1 MAHLTK
7 NLQSAMRF
15 LAILFLCLGVLTP
28 QQPSNTKP
36 SEAQTDEQ
44 KARAIIDRMIAAMGG
59 QAYLNLRD
67 SYVQG
72 RYGGF
77 RNEAMVA
84 TNVFFRYWKWPDSE
98 RNEITQGR
106 DIVYLYLGGKAF
118 EVTYRGGHELDPQ
131 KDEGVRQSLVRRR
144 FALAKV
150 LREWLNAPGTI
161 LFSEGSALA
170 EGQMTEKITIINAA
184 NDAVTLMVSAE
195 THLPVQK
202 IFSIRDPQSRER
214 DEEAE
219 VYGAWRMVDGINTPW
234 SILIKRNGSLL
245 RSESITSVAYNI
257 SPPDTYFTPT
267 LIHHED
273 DKKR

>member
-1 MAHLTK
+1 
-7 NLQSAMRF
+7 MRF
-15 LAILFLCLGVLTP
+15 LAILLLCLGVLTP
-28 QQPSNTKP
+28 QQPASTKP
-36 SEAQTDEQ
+36 ASEAQADEQ

-67 SYVQG
+67 AYVQG

-106 DIVYLYLGGKAF
+106 DIVYLFLDGKAY

-131 KDEGVRQSLVRRR
+131 KDEGVKQSLVRRR

-150 LREWLNAPGTI
+150 LREWLRAPGTI

-170 EGQMTEKITIINAA
+170 EGQMTEKVTIINAA
-184 NDAVTLMVSAE
+184 NDAVTLMVSAD

-202 IFSIRDPQSRER
+202 IFSVRDPQSRER
-214 DEEAE
+214 DEEVE

-234 SILIKRNGSLL
+234 SVLIKRNGSLL
-245 RSESITSVAYNI
+245 RSESISSVAYNI
-257 SPPDTYFTPT
+257 SPPDTYFTPK
-267 LIHHED
+267 LINHEG